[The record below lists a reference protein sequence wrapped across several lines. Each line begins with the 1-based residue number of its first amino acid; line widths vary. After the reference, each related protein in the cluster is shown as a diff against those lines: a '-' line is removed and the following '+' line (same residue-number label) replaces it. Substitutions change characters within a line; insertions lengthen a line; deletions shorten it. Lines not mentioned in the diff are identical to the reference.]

1 MDQFLGPETDT
12 KRQFQEPEI
21 DMKCQFLLPETYII
35 GKRKY
40 IVAVSLRLCLSM
52 SLLLSLCAS
61 VSLWSKLLVEAFP
74 IVNYGVEIHHK
85 TIGAISNLPTKPL
98 GDPIGV
104 RGHF

>member
-1 MDQFLGPETDT
+1 
-12 KRQFQEPEI
+12 
-21 DMKCQFLLPETYII
+21 
-35 GKRKY
+35 
-40 IVAVSLRLCLSM
+40 M

-104 RGHF
+104 RSHFGAFLEAIASLEVTISLSNSVTQ